1 MAQSCRSG
9 FDFDMRINRY
19 LSPLLW
25 WKSAFEDTFQLD
37 NRRVRRSKECIL
49 IVSGMIEL
57 AKENFSLKDTVRERG
72 ESRCTQALP
81 KAGSVISN
89 AICNFR

>member
-1 MAQSCRSG
+1 
-9 FDFDMRINRY
+9 
-19 LSPLLW
+19 
-25 WKSAFEDTFQLD
+25 
-37 NRRVRRSKECIL
+37 
-49 IVSGMIEL
+49 MIEL

>member
-1 MAQSCRSG
+1 MVNSCRSD

-37 NRRVRRSKECIL
+37 NRRVALGEMCIL

-57 AKENFSLKDTVRERG
+57 AKENFR
-72 ESRCTQALP
+72 P
-81 KAGSVISN
+81 KEIV
-89 AICNFR
+89 